1 MVSPGIQEFKMGDL
15 DPRLSKIF
23 RVHFRFDEPVIMCIE
38 RIWDGEL
45 SAFIL
50 TDRHA
55 AQISYGCFYLPV
67 GAESYAIVDFSDVTV
82 VVEGHM
88 TDRLGR
94 QRPAVYL
101 FGDDLSAPLVK
112 FPFVRADTLYQK
124 FLLEVQRRVGKPI

>member
-1 MVSPGIQEFKMGDL
+1 MLSPGIQEFRMGDL
-15 DPRLSKIF
+15 HPRLSKIF
-23 RVHFRFDEPVIMCIE
+23 RDHFRFDEPIVLCIE
-38 RIWDGEL
+38 KIWDSDL

-67 GAESYAIVDFSDVTV
+67 GTESYAIVDFSDVTV
-82 VVEGHM
+82 VVEGHV

-101 FGDDLSAPLVK
+101 FGDDLSTPLAK
-112 FPFVRADTLYQK
+112 FPFVRADALYQK
-124 FLLEVQRRVGKPI
+124 FLKTVQSRVGKPA